1 MPINLVNVG
10 YGNFI
15 HADKVIAV
23 VEADSAPVKRSVSEA
38 RKKGILVDATL
49 GHKTRSVLVMD
60 SGHLVLS
67 AKSTETVAA
76 NCGQVGQ
83 DGKKPRAESTAARGA

>member
-1 MPINLVNVG
+1 VPINLVNVG

-15 HADKVIAV
+15 SADKIIAV
-23 VEADSAPVKRSVSEA
+23 VEADSAPVKRSVTEA

-76 NCGQVGQ
+76 NCAALGQESR
-83 DGKKPRAESTAARGA
+83 KSRAEKAG